1 MSGACVCRRG
11 YDRNPA
17 TGACEDI
24 NECLTT
30 AKPVCGADAV
40 CKNLPGSYECECP
53 TGFSGNPFSRCDRCA
68 GGACACQPPYQVW
81 SLVQFYFNFF
91 PIFFFTLLKILG
103 QRWRRSKLMSC
114 QIGLPSVL
122 VYSILFPS
130 KGLEIGWLDSDQTCR
145 YTYS

>member
-1 MSGACVCRRG
+1 MQCKPGETCVSGACVCRRG

-68 GGACACQPPYQVW
+68 GGACACQPPYQVR
-81 SLVQFYFNFF
+81 SLANFF
-91 PIFFFTLLKILG
+91 YMLKILG
-103 QRWRRSKLMSC
+103 QS
-114 QIGLPSVL
+114 G
-122 VYSILFPS
+122 
-130 KGLEIGWLDSDQTCR
+130 EEAN
-145 YTYS
+145 